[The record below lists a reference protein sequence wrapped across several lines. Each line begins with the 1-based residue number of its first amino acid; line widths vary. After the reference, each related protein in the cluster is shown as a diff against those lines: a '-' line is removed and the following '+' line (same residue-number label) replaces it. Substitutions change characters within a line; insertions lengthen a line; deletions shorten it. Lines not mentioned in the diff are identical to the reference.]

1 MRSLPGYIVITSR
14 LRLLDQPGDLAGFS
28 HWSDGSKR
36 RARWIIPMCY
46 SLWTTG
52 WDFVFV
58 QIIYMLLNPL
68 LEQEVIHSKCLM
80 WFTNNINNVIYVGR
94 IWKIYCH
101 LENVFIKCGANSL
114 ISKNYRDACV
124 QVEN

>member
-1 MRSLPGYIVITSR
+1 M
-14 LRLLDQPGDLAGFS
+14 DQPGDLSGFS

-36 RARWIIPMCY
+36 RARWIILMCY
-46 SLWTTG
+46 GLWATG

-80 WFTNNINNVIYVGR
+80 WFTKNINNVIYVGK

-101 LENVFIKCGANSL
+101 LENVFIKRGANSL
-114 ISKNYRDACV
+114 ISKNMLVYK
-124 QVEN
+124 